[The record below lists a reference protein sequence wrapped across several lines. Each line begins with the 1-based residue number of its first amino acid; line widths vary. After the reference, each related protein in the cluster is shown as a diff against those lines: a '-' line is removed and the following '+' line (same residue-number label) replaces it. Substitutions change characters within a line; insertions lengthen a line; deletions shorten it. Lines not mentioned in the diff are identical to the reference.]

1 MEREDDLTLNLAT
14 KMGAYLGVGSIVG
27 VISGLFGI
35 GGGVLMVPAIIFIWQ
50 KEPKVAV
57 ATSLAVMIPGAL
69 AGVARHHFSYGVVD
83 WKIAAGLAIGTVA
96 GSFLIG
102 APLAN
107 YLPAET
113 LKKGFGVLLVV
124 SGLKMAGV
132 FDFIGAQA
140 SSLMHS
146 VMGMLG

>member
-1 MEREDDLTLNLAT
+1 
-14 KMGAYLGVGSIVG
+14 MGAYLGVGSVVG

-69 AGVARHHFSYGVVD
+69 AGVARHHFTYGVVD
-83 WKIAAGLAIGTVA
+83 WRIAAGLAVGTVA

-113 LKKGFGVLLVV
+113 LKKGFGILLVV
-124 SGLKMAGV
+124 SGLKMSGL
-132 FDFIGAQA
+132 FDYIGLQA
-140 SSLMHS
+140 SGLMKS
-146 VMGMLG
+146 IMALIA

>member
-1 MEREDDLTLNLAT
+1 LNLAS
-14 KMGAYLGVGSIVG
+14 KLGAYLGVGTVVG
-27 VISGLFGI
+27 IISGLFGI

-69 AGVARHHFSYGVVD
+69 AGVARHHFTYGVVD
-83 WKIAAGLAIGTVA
+83 WRIAAGLAVGTVV
-96 GSFLIG
+96 GSFAIG

-124 SGLKMAGV
+124 SGLKMSGIL
-132 FDFIGAQA
+132 DFIGLQA
-140 SSLMHS
+140 SGLMRS
-146 VMGMLG
+146 IMGMIG

>member
-1 MEREDDLTLNLAT
+1 MILLTKL
-14 KMGAYLGVGSIVG
+14 GAYLGVGTIVG
-27 VISGLFGI
+27 TISGLFGI

-57 ATSLAVMIPGAL
+57 ATSLAVMIPGAI

-83 WKIAAGLAIGTVA
+83 WRIAAGLAVGTVIGA
-96 GSFLIG
+96 FAIG

-113 LKKGFGVLLVV
+113 VKKGFGILLVI
-124 SGLKMAGV
+124 SGLKMSGI
-132 FDFIGAQA
+132 FDFIGLQA
-140 SSLMHS
+140 SGLMRS
-146 VMGMLG
+146 IMGMIG

>member
-1 MEREDDLTLNLAT
+1 MSLLSGIA
-14 KMGAYLGVGSIVG
+14 AYLGVGSVVG

-50 KEPKVAV
+50 KEPKIAV
-57 ATSLAVMIPGAL
+57 ATSLAVMIPGAI
-69 AGVARHHFSYGVVD
+69 AGVLRHHFSYGVVD
-83 WKIAAGLAIGTVA
+83 WRIAAGLAVGAIV
-96 GSFLIG
+96 GSFAIG

-107 YLPAET
+107 WLPAET

-132 FDFIGAQA
+132 FDFIGAKMTSA
-140 SSLMHS
+140 ADAIM
-146 VMGMLG
+146 MMLG

>member
-1 MEREDDLTLNLAT
+1 MSFLSGI
-14 KMGAYLGVGSIVG
+14 GAYLGVGSVVG

-50 KEPKVAV
+50 KEPKIAV
-57 ATSLAVMIPGAL
+57 ATSLAVMIPGAI
-69 AGVARHHFSYGVVD
+69 AGVLRHHFSYGVVD
-83 WKIAAGLAIGTVA
+83 WRIAAGLAVGAIV
-96 GSFLIG
+96 GSFAIG

-107 YLPAET
+107 WLPVET

-132 FDFIGAQA
+132 FDFVGAKLSNVA
-140 SSLMHS
+140 EALM
-146 VMGMLG
+146 MMLG